1 MNYEHI
7 NELKAKKEKI
17 LKSKKKTF
25 TRKDLGGLYVKPT
38 EKRTITIQVKLPL
51 MTHADANY
59 IPDNLFKK
67 FYYRQPG
74 HYAYFLKENKKE
86 EASKIRIPLEVTQY
100 IYSKEEVLDRLN
112 QVIEGYQEAL
122 AHTCENV
129 ERNIKELQ
137 AKLAR
142 YEELL
147 K

>member
-25 TRKDLGGLYVKPT
+25 TRKDLGGLWVKPT

-51 MTHADANY
+51 MTYNSDNY
-59 IPDNLFKK
+59 IPADLFKK
-67 FYYRQPG
+67 YYRKDRRFG
-74 HYAYFLKENKKE
+74 YILKDGKQE

-100 IYSKEEVLDRLN
+100 IYSKEDVLDRLN
-112 QVIEGYQEAL
+112 EVIEGYKEAIEYG
-122 AHTCENV
+122 CEV
-129 ERNIKELQ
+129 AKKNIKEIQERL
-137 AKLAR
+137 AK